1 MSDLGCFVEIGS
13 KMAIFNQNYQLLT
26 GPVAFVLS
34 WEADVVGL
42 R

>member
-1 MSDLGCFVEIGS
+1 MEIGC

-26 GPVAFVLS
+26 EAVAFVLS
-34 WEADVVGL
+34 WEADMVVL